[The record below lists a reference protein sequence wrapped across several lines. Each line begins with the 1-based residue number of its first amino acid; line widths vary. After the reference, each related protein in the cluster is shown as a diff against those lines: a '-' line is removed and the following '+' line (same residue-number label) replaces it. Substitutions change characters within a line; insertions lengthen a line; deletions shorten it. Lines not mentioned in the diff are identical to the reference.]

1 MIRCTALA
9 EHVYLLAQ
17 SRDFLHTINTC
28 MKISEI
34 SHPLSTFIATVRV
47 VMRHTTIT
55 ARTTVI
61 ADTFMS
67 AKAMLAKTYGVENV
81 LSLSQIANESI
92 VDEQTKTL
100 SPQELQVK
108 SMSDRAKQL
117 TQQAKQLKA
126 RKSLQQAQQRLVQ
139 ASQPSPTH

>member
-1 MIRCTALA
+1 
-9 EHVYLLAQ
+9 
-17 SRDFLHTINTC
+17 

-47 VMRHTTIT
+47 VTRNTTVT
-55 ARTTVI
+55 ARTMVI

-67 AKAMLAKTYGVENV
+67 AKAMLAKTYGAENI
-81 LSLSQIANESI
+81 LSLTQLTNETVI
-92 VDEQTKTL
+92 DEQTKTL

-126 RKSLQQAQQRLVQ
+126 RQSLQKAQQNLVK
-139 ASQPSPTH
+139 ASQLTRTH

>member
-1 MIRCTALA
+1 
-9 EHVYLLAQ
+9 
-17 SRDFLHTINTC
+17 

-47 VMRHTTIT
+47 VMRHSTVT
-55 ARTTVI
+55 ARTMVI

-117 TQQAKQLKA
+117 TQQAKQLRA
-126 RKSLQQAQQRLVQ
+126 RQSLQQAQQRFVKATQL
-139 ASQPSPTH
+139 PRTH

>member
-1 MIRCTALA
+1 M
-9 EHVYLLAQ
+9 LAQ
-17 SRDFLHTINTC
+17 SRDFMHTINTC

-47 VMRHTTIT
+47 VMRHSTVT
-55 ARTTVI
+55 ARTMVI

-117 TQQAKQLKA
+117 TQQAKELKA
-126 RKSLQQAQQRLVQ
+126 RKSLQQAQQRLVK
-139 ASQPSPTH
+139 ASQPPRTH

>member
-1 MIRCTALA
+1 M
-9 EHVYLLAQ
+9 
-17 SRDFLHTINTC
+17 HTINTC
-28 MKISEI
+28 MKICEI

-47 VMRHTTIT
+47 VTRNTTVT
-55 ARTTVI
+55 ARTIVI

-67 AKAMLAKTYGVENV
+67 AKAMLAKTYGAENV

-126 RKSLQQAQQRLVQ
+126 RQSLQKAQQNLVK
-139 ASQPSPTH
+139 ASQLPRTH

>member
-1 MIRCTALA
+1 
-9 EHVYLLAQ
+9 
-17 SRDFLHTINTC
+17 

-47 VMRHTTIT
+47 VMRHTTVT

-67 AKAMLAKTYGVENV
+67 AKTMLAKTYGAENI
-81 LSLSQIANESI
+81 LSLTQLTNETVI
-92 VDEQTKTL
+92 DEQTKTL
-100 SPQELQVK
+100 SPSELQVK

-117 TQQAKQLKA
+117 TQQAKELKA
-126 RKSLQQAQQRLVQ
+126 RQSLQQAQQKLVK
-139 ASQPSPTH
+139 ASQPPHKH

>member
-1 MIRCTALA
+1 MI
-9 EHVYLLAQ
+9 LLAQ
-17 SRDFLHTINTC
+17 CPHSLHTINTC

-47 VMRHTTIT
+47 VMRHTTVT
-55 ARTTVI
+55 ARTMVI

-117 TQQAKQLKA
+117 TQQAKELKA
-126 RKSLQQAQQRLVQ
+126 RKSLQQAQQRLVK
-139 ASQPSPTH
+139 ASQPTRTH

>member
-1 MIRCTALA
+1 M
-9 EHVYLLAQ
+9 LAQ
-17 SRDFLHTINTC
+17 SRDFMHTINTC

-47 VMRHTTIT
+47 VMRHTTVT
-55 ARTTVI
+55 ARTMVI

-67 AKAMLAKTYGVENV
+67 AKAMLAKTYGAENV

-92 VDEQTKTL
+92 VDEQTKSL

-117 TQQAKQLKA
+117 TQQAKQLRA
-126 RKSLQQAQQRLVQ
+126 RKSLQQAQQRLVK
-139 ASQPSPTH
+139 ASQPPRTH

>member
-1 MIRCTALA
+1 M
-9 EHVYLLAQ
+9 
-17 SRDFLHTINTC
+17 HTINTC

-47 VMRHTTIT
+47 VMRHTTVT
-55 ARTTVI
+55 ARTMVI

-67 AKAMLAKTYGVENV
+67 AKAMLAKTYGAENI
-81 LSLSQIANESI
+81 LSLTQLTNETVI
-92 VDEQTKTL
+92 DEQIKTL

-117 TQQAKQLKA
+117 AQQAKELKA
-126 RKSLQQAQQRLVQ
+126 RKSLQQAQQRLVK
-139 ASQPSPTH
+139 ASQPPRTH

>member
-1 MIRCTALA
+1 
-9 EHVYLLAQ
+9 LLAQ
-17 SRDFLHTINTC
+17 SRDFMHTINTC

-47 VMRHTTIT
+47 VMRHTTVT
-55 ARTTVI
+55 ARTMVI

-81 LSLSQIANESI
+81 LSLSQVANESI
-92 VDEQTKTL
+92 VDEQTQTL
-100 SPQELQVK
+100 SAQELQVK

-126 RKSLQQAQQRLVQ
+126 RKSLQQAQQRLVK
-139 ASQPSPTH
+139 ASQPPRIH

>member
-1 MIRCTALA
+1 M
-9 EHVYLLAQ
+9 LAQ
-17 SRDFLHTINTC
+17 SRDFMHTINTC

-47 VMRHTTIT
+47 VMRHTTVT
-55 ARTTVI
+55 ARTMVI

-67 AKAMLAKTYGVENV
+67 AKAMLAKTYGAENV
-81 LSLSQIANESI
+81 LSLTQVANESI

-117 TQQAKQLKA
+117 TQQAKELKA
-126 RKSLQQAQQRLVQ
+126 RKSLQQAQQRLVK
-139 ASQPSPTH
+139 ASQPPHTLTVQT

>member
-1 MIRCTALA
+1 M
-9 EHVYLLAQ
+9 Q
-17 SRDFLHTINTC
+17 TINTC

-47 VMRHTTIT
+47 VMRHSTVT
-55 ARTTVI
+55 ARTMVI

-67 AKAMLAKTYGVENV
+67 AKAMLAKIYGVENL

-117 TQQAKQLKA
+117 TQQAKELKA
-126 RKSLQQAQQRLVQ
+126 RKSLQQAQQRLVK
-139 ASQPSPTH
+139 ASLPPRTH

>member
-1 MIRCTALA
+1 M
-9 EHVYLLAQ
+9 LAQ
-17 SRDFLHTINTC
+17 SRDFMHTINTC

-47 VMRHTTIT
+47 VMRHSTVT
-55 ARTTVI
+55 ARTMVI

-117 TQQAKQLKA
+117 TQQAKELKA
-126 RKSLQQAQQRLVQ
+126 RKSLHQAQQRLVK

>member
-1 MIRCTALA
+1 
-9 EHVYLLAQ
+9 LLAQ
-17 SRDFLHTINTC
+17 SRDFMHTINTC

-47 VMRHTTIT
+47 VMRHSIVT
-55 ARTTVI
+55 ARTMVI

-117 TQQAKQLKA
+117 TQQAKELKA
-126 RKSLQQAQQRLVQ
+126 RKSLQQAQQRLVK
-139 ASQPSPTH
+139 ASQPPRTH

>member
-1 MIRCTALA
+1 M
-9 EHVYLLAQ
+9 
-17 SRDFLHTINTC
+17 HTINTC

-47 VMRHTTIT
+47 VMRHSTVT
-55 ARTTVI
+55 ARTMVI

-67 AKAMLAKTYGVENV
+67 AKAMLANTYGVENV

-117 TQQAKQLKA
+117 TQQAKELKA
-126 RKSLQQAQQRLVQ
+126 RKSLQQAQQRLVK
-139 ASQPSPTH
+139 ASQPPRTH

>member
-1 MIRCTALA
+1 M
-9 EHVYLLAQ
+9 LAQ
-17 SRDFLHTINTC
+17 SRDFMHTINTC

-47 VMRHTTIT
+47 VMRHTTVT
-55 ARTTVI
+55 ARTMVI

-92 VDEQTKTL
+92 VDEQTKSL

-117 TQQAKQLKA
+117 TQQAKELKA
-126 RKSLQQAQQRLVQ
+126 RKSLQQAQQRLVK
-139 ASQPSPTH
+139 ASQPPRTH

>member
-1 MIRCTALA
+1 
-9 EHVYLLAQ
+9 
-17 SRDFLHTINTC
+17 

-34 SHPLSTFIATVRV
+34 ANSLTTFIASVRV
-47 VMRHTTIT
+47 ITPHTTLT
-55 ARTTVI
+55 ARTLVI

-117 TQQAKQLKA
+117 TQQAKQLRA
-126 RKSLQQAQQRLVQ
+126 RQSLQQAQQRLVK
-139 ASQPSPTH
+139 ASQPPRTH